1 MELKYHIQ
9 ISSHQHFSIGN
20 NQLKTACLQLNV
32 CIFCLRKA
40 TDERAGYKQMTS
52 QEIGLYIPDY
62 LSNEGSTIFIALL
75 IQKI

>member
-1 MELKYHIQ
+1 MFLNIYGTEFSQFLYVVQLMELKYHIQ

-32 CIFCLRKA
+32 CIFCLQKA

-52 QEIGLYIPDY
+52 QEIGL
-62 LSNEGSTIFIALL
+62 
-75 IQKI
+75 